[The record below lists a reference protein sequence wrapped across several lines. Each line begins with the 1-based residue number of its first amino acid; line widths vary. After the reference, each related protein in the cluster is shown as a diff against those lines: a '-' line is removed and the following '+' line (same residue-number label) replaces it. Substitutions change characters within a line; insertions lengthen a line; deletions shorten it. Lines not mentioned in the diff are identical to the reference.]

1 MAIAGS
7 PEYEKGILARLA
19 VENRIL
25 ILNVGYRLC
34 PEVQFPT
41 CHRDA
46 KTAIDHIIENPEQY
60 GYDPEKIA
68 IGGVSAGGWV
78 TMGSAIL
85 LARDEKKYNE
95 KIKLMILTCPMLG
108 SHMAVKIKKEEA
120 EPWEQKTWQVSI
132 EQPQWNLFTE
142 DLEANLQDP
151 LLIPFNISID
161 ELK

>member
-1 MAIAGS
+1 MGIGGS
-7 PEYEKGILARLA
+7 PDYEKGVLARLA

-34 PEVQFPT
+34 PEVQYQT

-46 KTAIDHIIENPEQY
+46 KAAIDHIIENPEKY
-60 GYDPEKIA
+60 GYDPEKIS

-108 SHMAVKIKKEEA
+108 SHQAVNIKKEEA

-132 EQPQWNLFTE
+132 E
-142 DLEANLQDP
+142 
-151 LLIPFNISID
+151 
-161 ELK
+161 